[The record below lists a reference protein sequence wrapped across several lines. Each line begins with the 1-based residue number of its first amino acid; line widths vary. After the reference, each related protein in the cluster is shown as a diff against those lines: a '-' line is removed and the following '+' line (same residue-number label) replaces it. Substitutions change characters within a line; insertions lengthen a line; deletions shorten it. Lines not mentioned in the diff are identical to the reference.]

1 MNLHISQTLLARRIT
16 GKMFDYPLNL
26 HISQTDSIK
35 RNLDFEFDY
44 PLNLHISQTST
55 FSSRCGAW
63 FDYPLNLHISQ
74 TLLSFAFQTAGLIIL
89 WIYISLKP
97 TSINTRDENG
107 LIILWIYIS
116 LKLKLLEEFAKLCL
130 IILWIYISLK
140 LDRLLGGEIKVWL
153 SFEFTYLSNTQ
164 KSFPKGLMFDYP
176 LNLHISQTSLGRN
189 RPVRPFDYPLN
200 LHISQTMSFRIR

>member
-1 MNLHISQTLLARRIT
+1 MRSMVWLSFEFTYLSNIIVIRISDSR
-16 GKMFDYPLNL
+16 FDYPLNL
-26 HISQTDSIK
+26 HISQTPPPLPPLPFLFDYPL
-35 RNLDFEFDY
+35 NLHISQTSYFKALNIVEFDY
-44 PLNLHISQTST
+44 PLNLHISQT
-55 FSSRCGAW
+55 
-63 FDYPLNLHISQ
+63 NVV
-74 TLLSFAFQTAGLIIL
+74 
-89 WIYISLKP
+89 
-97 TSINTRDENG
+97 
-107 LIILWIYIS
+107 
-116 LKLKLLEEFAKLCL
+116 KLGEGEGL

-140 LDRLLGGEIKVWL
+140 LDRLLGGEIKVWLSFEFTYLSNTSSAMTIWYSVWL